1 MTSTF
6 PPPDQLAILTDD
18 DRGPILLGVSWI
30 LASMAT
36 TFLSLRI
43 YCKVIVTG
51 RLLWWDDWILIGGWV
66 RFATLSTCRN
76 RTYRRLSRC

>member
-1 MTSTF
+1 MTSTG
-6 PPPDQLAILTDD
+6 PAPGQLALLADE

-36 TFLSLRI
+36 TFLAVRI
-43 YCKVIVTG
+43 YCKFIATG

-66 RFATLSTCRN
+66 RSATLLSPSNRQCR
-76 RTYRRLSRC
+76 RI